1 MTEQE
6 QQRPVSAVP
15 WSTTRLRLQPQLPS
29 RGVEG
34 QQLPERQKVKALV
47 ATVQLLAK
55 APGKCPLVADPL
67 VCCMKTIPLLS
78 TAVTIPPDL
87 EATPRSGRKASTETA
102 ALSYPEPSA
111 LCDFLRYTQHP
122 FFKERIPMK
131 NSAAPAFASL
141 VAQRTKSSPTMQD
154 TWVRPL
160 GWEDPLEK
168 EVAAHSSIL
177 AWRIPW
183 TEEPGGL
190 QSMESQRL
198 GQD

>member
-1 MTEQE
+1 M
-6 QQRPVSAVP
+6 SIG
-15 WSTTRLRLQPQLPS
+15 SGPS
-29 RGVEG
+29 G
-34 QQLPERQKVKALV
+34 L
-47 ATVQLLAK
+47 
-55 APGKCPLVADPL
+55 
-67 VCCMKTIPLLS
+67 CMKTIPLLS
-78 TAVTIPPDL
+78 TAVTTPPDL

-111 LCDFLRYTQHP
+111 LRNSLRYTQHP
-122 FFKERIPMK
+122 FFKEQIPMK
-131 NSAAPAFASL
+131 HSAASVFASL

-154 TWVRPL
+154 AWVRPL
-160 GWEDPLEK
+160 GWEDPLQK

-190 QSMESQRL
+190 QSTESQRV